1 MSTGIEKS
9 QSNRKNRGATMK
21 KRWLAVAKWGCFS
34 LLALAVIYASLMI
47 WSAWKLRQAY
57 AAMEK
62 DGRPMDLAQIIPP
75 KPADREN
82 AALVYQGAI
91 NLLNARPVKDS
102 TTGNK
107 TVFGELET
115 AAYAFLNSANPESAA
130 AAASLRKWFQDPF
143 VFQILREV
151 EAATVRPC
159 QYDLDYSKGSK
170 LRTPHLAYNRGL
182 MGILCAKARLQAAD
196 GDAAGAWDSVISS
209 LRFTDALKT
218 EPHAMSQFCRMAYT
232 PFYFNNLQQM
242 AKTSLPTQGQWLS
255 LDDQLK
261 GFDSTRP
268 LVLGMDSERL
278 RAGEEIF
285 KMSFAE
291 MVEALS
297 VESMQA
303 VPHKGPKVWKPESP
317 IEVFAVYASPLAKY
331 DHAVYVD
338 LYRRYAAVA
347 GQPYSPESLRQLE
360 AFENSI
366 PRCGVFS
373 RLVISWFVVWENKF
387 TQFRAQ
393 AAVTRAGLVVL
404 RYKQDKGAWPQ
415 SLAAAGVTEITDP
428 FTQKQ
433 LLYKLTEKGF
443 IIYSVGEN
451 QKDDGGKMVFQD
463 GFMLDI
469 AWDYQAPQ
477 AG

>member
-1 MSTGIEKS
+1 
-9 QSNRKNRGATMK
+9 MK
-21 KRWLAVAKWGCFS
+21 TKLLKLLKWSGLV
-34 LLALAVIYASLMI
+34 LLGLVVIYVLLSL
-47 WSAWKLRQAY
+47 WSGHKLRQAY
-57 AAMEK
+57 AALEK
-62 DGRPMDLAQIIPP
+62 DSRPMTMARIIPF

-107 TVFGELET
+107 TVFGELQT
-115 AAYAFLNSANPESAA
+115 AAYAFLDSANPESAA

-143 VFQILREV
+143 VVQILREV

-170 LRTPHLAYNRGL
+170 LLTPHLAYNRGL
-182 MGILCAKARLQAAD
+182 MGILCAKARLQAVD
-196 GDAAGAWDSVISS
+196 GDAASAWDSVISS

-242 AKTSLPTQGQWLS
+242 ATTSLPTQGQWRL
-255 LDDQLK
+255 LDDLLK

-278 RAGEEIF
+278 QAGEEIF

-303 VPHKGPKVWKPESP
+303 VFHKGPEVWKPESP

-331 DHAVYVD
+331 DHAAYVD
-338 LYRRYAAVA
+338 LCRRYAAVA

-366 PRCGVFS
+366 PRCCVFS
-373 RLVISWFVVWENKF
+373 RLVISWFVVWEKKF

-404 RYKQDKGAWPQ
+404 YYKQDKGAWPQ
-415 SLAAAGVTEITDP
+415 SLPAAGVTEITDP
-428 FTQKQ
+428 FTQKP
-433 LLYKLTEKGF
+433 LIYKLTDKGF
-443 IIYSVGEN
+443 LIYSVGEN

-469 AWDYQAPQ
+469 VWDYQAVRDK
-477 AG
+477 